1 MDVLQ
6 NLINRVAV
14 FQSPIRA
21 EIAMPQGA
29 NLKVIRSFFTGK
41 TPFW

>member
-6 NLINRVAV
+6 NLISWIAV
-14 FQSPIRA
+14 FQSPSRA

-29 NLKVIRSFFTGK
+29 NLKDLEIVASHP
-41 TPFW
+41 TP